1 MNHQVMDHVKKLIE
15 RYHKINHD
23 IISGA
28 ANVSGNSSS
37 AQLLGKELKWL
48 NKIVS
53 LHEEYERALIEVEN
67 LKSVAQNEEE
77 DEELRDLARS
87 ELGQALEDKV
97 KPREKRL
104 IMMLIRGKHFIE
116 MQESNS
122 GPGGNSQQVSASVM
136 MGPRENS
143 NVILEVRP
151 GVGGDEA
158 ALFCMDLLKMYEN
171 YAKRKGWNFDWIE
184 FQSSNGKCKGG
195 IVNVTSRVKSSDD
208 DLSNMDGSGDVMNLN
223 HVYGCL
229 QYESGVHRVQR
240 VPATESYGRIH
251 TSAATVAVLPEVKDI
266 DIQINAAD
274 LKIDTMR
281 ASGAGGQHV
290 NVTDS
295 AVRITHLPSGI
306 VVTISDERS
315 QHQNR
320 EKAMQILRSRL
331 YNKQKEEYD
340 KQRNAAR
347 SEQIGMGDRSEKIR
361 TYNYPQDRVTDH
373 RIHMSQ
379 FGVGAMM
386 NGEMLDSFITELKI
400 LDNVNTFKNLFER
413 DEVVQKNQTA
423 TKANSKKAKK

>member
-1 MNHQVMDHVKKLIE
+1 
-15 RYHKINHD
+15 
-23 IISGA
+23 
-28 ANVSGNSSS
+28 
-37 AQLLGKELKWL
+37 
-48 NKIVS
+48 
-53 LHEEYERALIEVEN
+53 
-67 LKSVAQNEEE
+67 
-77 DEELRDLARS
+77 
-87 ELGQALEDKV
+87 
-97 KPREKRL
+97 
-104 IMMLIRGKHFIE
+104 
-116 MQESNS
+116 
-122 GPGGNSQQVSASVM
+122 
-136 MGPRENS
+136 
-143 NVILEVRP
+143 VRP

-171 YAKRKGWNFDWIE
+171 YARKKGWGFEWIE
-184 FQSSNGKCKGG
+184 FQSSGGKCKGG

-208 DLSNMDGSGDVMNLN
+208 DSGDELLNLN

-240 VPATESYGRIH
+240 VPVTDGYGRIH
-251 TSAATVAVLPEVKDI
+251 TSAATVAVLPEMKEI
-266 DIQINAAD
+266 DIQISPTD
-274 LKIDTMR
+274 IKIDTMR

-295 AVRITHLPSGI
+295 AVRVTHLPSGI

-320 EKAMQILRSRL
+320 EKAMAILRSRL

-340 KQRNAAR
+340 KQRNLSR
-347 SEQIGMGDRSEKIR
+347 SEQIGLGDRSEKIR

-386 NGEMLDSFITELKI
+386 NGDMMDSFITELKI

-413 DEVVQKNQTA
+413 EEVIQKSA
-423 TKANSKKAKK
+423 KGGKKEKSKK